1 MIHNSTNSFINESI
15 ENVKD
20 SFKSKIDMM
29 SELFSFDSS
38 NFDEA
43 LHCLTSPP
51 LFSGQKMIVIDNVQ
65 SLSKEQNKK
74 LAGVLPLADKAVVI
88 MSTEGKADKTL
99 VDKVRELGRVI
110 ESRQSS
116 QANINLYI
124 EKQFSKAGKKVTRQA
139 SNLIAQ
145 KLGNDEDLIKSEIN
159 KIIIFSGN
167 ELIDIEDIK
176 PVLSESPTAKIFELI
191 DAVSEGNVSKAM
203 QKLGPVARS
212 MEPLAILNMLKRH
225 YRLIAKSKGLGSS
238 QIMAKLRQPQFVAQ
252 KLSVQSRKYTITSMR
267 KAFHILLTAEKDS
280 KSGKDQL
287 FSVQKALI
295 DLTRLIN

>member
-20 SFKSKIDMM
+20 SSKNKIDMM

-38 NFDEA
+38 SFDEA

-51 LFSGQKMIVIDNVQ
+51 FFSELKMIVIDNVQ

-99 VDKVRELGRVI
+99 VDKARELGRVI

-252 KLSVQSRKYTITSMR
+252 KLSAQSRKYTITSMR